1 MTNWI
6 DEIANNNIA
15 TVRSFAGDMQWSSEL
30 GHSVRP
36 GSCDDLLDVGTH
48 CLKYPPN

>member
-6 DEIANNNIA
+6 DEIANNKIA
-15 TVRSFAGDMQWSSEL
+15 SMRSVVGDMQWSSEFQ
-30 GHSVRP
+30 P

-48 CLKYPPN
+48 CAKYPPN